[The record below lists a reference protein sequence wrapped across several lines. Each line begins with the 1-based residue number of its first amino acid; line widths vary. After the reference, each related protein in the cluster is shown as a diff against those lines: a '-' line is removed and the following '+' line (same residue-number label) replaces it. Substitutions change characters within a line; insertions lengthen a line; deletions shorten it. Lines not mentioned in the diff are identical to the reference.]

1 MPPRRHRSS
10 GVDTVDDIRRKISQ
24 QQAAI
29 TREFGSLEICT
40 YLYNQ
45 WTSKAPR
52 QKADNAKRGYLA
64 RKSQLNLQN
73 KLNKRIREEDEE
85 ANRRNEALGNLSPQ
99 SIWADPIRLPL
110 RRHGVGVFSIPKF
123 SLRLALP
130 IQTCNCN
137 YILSV
142 KSVEG
147 FCLHEVGYVRCQ

>member
-29 TREFGSLEICT
+29 TREFGSIEICT

-45 WTSKAPR
+45 WKSEAPR

-64 RKSQLNLQN
+64 RKSLLNLQN
-73 KLNKRIREEDEE
+73 KLNQRIREEDEE

-99 SIWADPIRLPL
+99 SIWADPTQFNL
-110 RRHGVGVFSIPKF
+110 VFSF
-123 SLRLALP
+123 
-130 IQTCNCN
+130 Q
-137 YILSV
+137 
-142 KSVEG
+142 
-147 FCLHEVGYVRCQ
+147 